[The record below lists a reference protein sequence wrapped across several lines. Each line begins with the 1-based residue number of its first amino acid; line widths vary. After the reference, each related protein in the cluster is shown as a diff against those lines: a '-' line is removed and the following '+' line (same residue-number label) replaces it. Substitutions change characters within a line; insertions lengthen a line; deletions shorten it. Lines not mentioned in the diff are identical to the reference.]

1 MKPRILQLLLFV
13 LLVFVLLRRF
23 FSLLILSPLV
33 SLMSVCAAGFTRLN
47 RRFATRSGQG
57 SHMQSAGGPGMKPAD
72 TPPRLS
78 TSWLAP
84 GHRLAF
90 APRRILVVLLLL
102 SALISAGCPLSTPQ
116 PVLIREPR
124 PEAVPLRI
132 GVYYSPEF
140 QSFTYRHHFSDTAWI
155 LGEPSVKLIREALAL
170 LFIEV
175 VEVPRPSSGT
185 GLRGDLAGVIEPR
198 IASAEAVY
206 WSEEHIKAGLN
217 VQPVHVKY
225 GFTLYSP
232 RGESVASWD
241 VTGRGEE
248 PNTNPLAGVSTLQ
261 RNFEHAMQK
270 AAWKFTSG
278 FRDIPEVREW
288 IAKQAVRK
296 D

>member
-1 MKPRILQLLLFV
+1 MKSQILHPPGPWPASGS
-13 LLVFVLLRRF
+13 RRPF
-23 FSLLILSPLV
+23 
-33 SLMSVCAAGFTRLN
+33 
-47 RRFATRSGQG
+47 
-57 SHMQSAGGPGMKPAD
+57 
-72 TPPRLS
+72 
-78 TSWLAP
+78 W
-84 GHRLAF
+84 
-90 APRRILVVLLLL
+90 PRRILSVLVLLA
-102 SALISAGCPLSTPQ
+102 ALISAGCVFSTPE

-124 PEAVPLRI
+124 PDPIPLRI
-132 GVYYSPEF
+132 GVHYSPEF

-185 GLRGDLAGVIEPR
+185 NLRGNLAGVIEPR

-206 WSEEHIKAGLN
+206 WSEEHIKAGVA

-248 PNTNPLAGVSTLQ
+248 PNSNPLAAVSQLK

-278 FRDIPEVREW
+278 FRDIPEVRRWLAE
-288 IAKQAVRK
+288 QASRK

>member
-1 MKPRILQLLLFV
+1 MKPNELKQR
-13 LLVFVLLRRF
+13 
-23 FSLLILSPLV
+23 PH
-33 SLMSVCAAGFTRLN
+33 
-47 RRFATRSGQG
+47 AT
-57 SHMQSAGGPGMKPAD
+57 
-72 TPPRLS
+72 
-78 TSWLAP
+78 WLAP
-84 GHRLAF
+84 GSLRLF
-90 APRRILVVLLLL
+90 QPRKVLSVLLLL
-102 SALISAGCPLSTPQ
+102 ATLISAGCAFSTPE

-124 PEAVPLRI
+124 PDPVPLRI

-198 IASAEAVY
+198 IASAEAAY
-206 WSEEHIKAGLN
+206 RSEEHLKAGLI
-217 VQPVHVKY
+217 VKPHVKY

-248 PNTNPLAGVSTLQ
+248 PTSASSPLAAAGYTTISTLK
-261 RNFEHAMQK
+261 RNFEHAMQE

-278 FRDIPEVREW
+278 FRDVPKVRRWLAE
-288 IAKQAVRK
+288 QASRK

>member
-1 MKPRILQLLLFV
+1 MKPL
-13 LLVFVLLRRF
+13 LLRRF

-33 SLMSVCAAGFTRLN
+33 SLMSASAAGFTRLN
-47 RRFATRSGQG
+47 RRLATRSTMG
-57 SHMQSAGGPGMKPAD
+57 SHKRSARCLGMKPTD
-72 TPPRLS
+72 TPRHLS
-78 TSWLAP
+78 ASWSGP
-84 GHRLAF
+84 GLRRAF
-90 APRRILVVLLLL
+90 APRSILVVLLLL
-102 SALISAGCPLSTPQ
+102 AAVISAGCAFSTPE
-116 PVLIREPR
+116 PVLVREPR
-124 PEAVPLRI
+124 PDPIPLRI

-155 LGEPSVKLIREALAL
+155 LGEPSVKLIREALGL

-185 GLRGDLAGVIEPR
+185 DLRGDLAGVIEPR
-198 IASAEAVY
+198 IALAEAVY
-206 WSEEHIKAGLN
+206 WSKEHINEGLP

-241 VTGRGEE
+241 VGGRGEE
-248 PNTNPLAGVSTLQ
+248 PNSNPFAGVSMLK

-278 FRDIPEVREW
+278 FRDIPEVRRWLAE
-288 IAKQAVRK
+288 QASRK